1 MNNKRLY
8 NIIKIKN
15 KERKRKTKKMGESFE
30 ALGVAEV
37 ANTDTHGSSTL
48 KQETKKENP

>member
-1 MNNKRLY
+1 MNNKRLC
-8 NIIKIKN
+8 IIKIKN

-30 ALGVAEV
+30 ALGVAEG

-48 KQETKKENP
+48 KRETKKEKP

>member
-8 NIIKIKN
+8 IIKIKN

-30 ALGVAEV
+30 ALGVAEG

-48 KQETKKENP
+48 KRETKKEKP

>member
-30 ALGVAEV
+30 ALGVAEG

-48 KQETKKENP
+48 KRETKKEKP

>member
-30 ALGVAEV
+30 ALGVAEG

-48 KQETKKENP
+48 K

>member
-8 NIIKIKN
+8 IIKIKN
-15 KERKRKTKKMGESFE
+15 KERTRKTKKMGESFE
-30 ALGVAEV
+30 ALGVAEG

-48 KQETKKENP
+48 KRETKKEKP

>member
-8 NIIKIKN
+8 IIKIKN

-30 ALGVAEV
+30 ALGVAEG

-48 KQETKKENP
+48 KREIGRAHV